1 MSCMEQGRLLGID
14 YGRARIG
21 IAVSD
26 ALGISTKPLGF
37 VPRKSDAAAAK
48 IVAALVKR
56 EEAVAVIIGLP
67 VHANGDEGEN
77 VQWVRDFCRHLKPLI
92 KVDIHEVDERH
103 SSQEAEA
110 ALRAE
115 KKWPAK
121 PGDIDAKSAA
131 ILLRRYLDGER

>member
-1 MSCMEQGRLLGID
+1 M
-14 YGRARIG
+14 
-21 IAVSD
+21 V
-26 ALGISTKPLGF
+26 
-37 VPRKSDAAAAK
+37 
-48 IVAALVKR
+48 
-56 EEAVAVIIGLP
+56 IGLP

-77 VQWVRDFCRHLKPLI
+77 VKWVRDFCQHLSPLI
-92 KVDIHEVDERH
+92 TVSIHEVDERH

-115 KKWPAK
+115 GKWPSK